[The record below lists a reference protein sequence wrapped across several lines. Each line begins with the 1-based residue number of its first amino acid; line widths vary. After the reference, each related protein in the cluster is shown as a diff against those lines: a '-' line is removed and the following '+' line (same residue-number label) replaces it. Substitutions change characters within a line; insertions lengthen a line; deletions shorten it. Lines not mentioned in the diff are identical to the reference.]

1 MDTPANVVTVIPTW
15 QESEHIERCLRS
27 LMQQTHPAHAHRILV
42 MDGGSSDGTVE
53 IVENLAAESM
63 QADGPIIE
71 LHHNPFRYVPQARN
85 LAMDL
90 MGDDVEF
97 VLEMIGH
104 AWVPKQH
111 LEIRIRRL
119 LEIEKHTGDR
129 LGGLG
134 CLVLESDQPMGQ
146 VESWVEAT
154 LASPLG
160 GSGQFARFKKDGPTK
175 IPPFVLYRRDALLQ
189 AGGWNEAFI
198 TTQDSELNLR
208 IIQMG
213 RPMWRTKDTHVRMAK
228 RKTINQWWRLGHRYG
243 FWRMKHLIS
252 SQSRARVGEFLPW
265 FGLALV
271 LGLAIDGQSLYLGP
285 VGIPWVL
292 MPILAYLLTIT
303 GVGVNEAYRAKDW
316 SLSYGVP
323 LLLLLLHTSF
333 SIGLLDGLIRKGKPP
348 QDRVAEPGDV

>member
-1 MDTPANVVTVIPTW
+1 MDGAATVVTVIPTW

-42 MDGGSSDGTVE
+42 MDGGSTDGTVE
-53 IVENLAAESM
+53 IVENLASESS
-63 QADGPIIE
+63 QADGPRIE
-71 LHHNPFRYVPQARN
+71 LHHNQLRFVPHARN
-85 LAMDL
+85 LAMGL

-104 AWVPKQH
+104 AWVPSDH
-111 LEIRIRRL
+111 LEVRIRRL
-119 LEIEKHTGDR
+119 LEIEKNTGDR

-134 CLVLESDQPMGQ
+134 CLVLESDQPMEQ

-160 GSGQFARFKKDGPTK
+160 GSGQFARFKQDGPTK
-175 IPPFVLYRRDALLQ
+175 IPPFVLYRQDALLQ

-213 RPMWRTKDTHVRMAK
+213 RPMWRTKDTYIRMAK
-228 RKTINQWWRLGHRYG
+228 RKTIGQWWRLGHRYG
-243 FWRMKHLIS
+243 FWRMKHLVNA
-252 SQSRARVGEFLPW
+252 QSRARIGEFLPW

-271 LGLAIDGQSLYLGP
+271 LGLAIDGQSLEIGP
-285 VGIPWVL
+285 LAIPWVL
-292 MPILAYLLTIT
+292 MPIFAYLATIT
-303 GVGVNEAYRAKDW
+303 GVGINEAYRVKNW

-323 LLLLLLHTSF
+323 LMLLLLHISF
-333 SIGLLDGLIRKGKPP
+333 SIGLLDGLIREGKPP
-348 QDRVAEPGDV
+348 QDRVVSRGDA